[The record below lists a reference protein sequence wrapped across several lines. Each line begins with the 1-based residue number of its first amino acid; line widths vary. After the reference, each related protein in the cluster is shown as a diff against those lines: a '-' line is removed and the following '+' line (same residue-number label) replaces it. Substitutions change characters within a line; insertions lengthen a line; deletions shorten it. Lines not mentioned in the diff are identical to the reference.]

1 VTVVRL
7 DARRVL
13 RQRARRAK
21 LDRSGTD
28 PIDVTRALAALHATD
43 PATLHLSVWARM
55 PAKPI
60 RSVAEALRSAFESER
75 SLVRILGMRRTLH
88 VVPREL
94 VPAVSALAKARL
106 AGPQRKLARELLVQ
120 AGLAT
125 EATAETTFELVSR
138 DIQAALA
145 GGDAT
150 IEDLAGL
157 VPAMAARVRFGE
169 GKAYA
174 SEAPIGRNLVEALG
188 ASGRTIRARALGG
201 WRTTKTTWAALD
213 RWLPE
218 AAAAHPAEAFPEIVA
233 AWLRAFGPAT
243 LDDAAWWAGL
253 PKRDVQAAV
262 TALGP
267 RVVQVEVQ
275 GWKGPRVAW
284 AEDLD
289 GPAEPVGVALLPA
302 LDPSVMAVTDRTP
315 FLDPAWAGPLFDRSG
330 NVAPT
335 IWLDGRVIGGW
346 ACRKDGSVAF
356 RILDDAARGADD
368 EIRAAARVLEEALD
382 GEAVQPRF
390 PTPLSKE
397 LAAS

>member
-1 VTVVRL
+1 MVRL
-7 DARRVL
+7 DAQRVL
-13 RQRARRAK
+13 RQRALRAK

-28 PIDVTRALAALHATD
+28 PVDVTRAVAALHATD

-55 PAKPI
+55 PAQPI
-60 RSVAEALRSAFESER
+60 RSVAAALRSAFESER
-75 SLVRILGMRRTLH
+75 SLVRVLGMRRTLH
-88 VVPREL
+88 GVPREL

-106 AGPQRKLARELLVQ
+106 AGPQRKLARDLLVQ

-125 EATAETTFELVSR
+125 EATAETALELVAR
-138 DIQAALA
+138 DILVALA
-145 GGDAT
+145 GGDVT

-157 VPAMAARVRFGE
+157 VPAMAARVRFAE
-169 GKAYA
+169 GKAYGG
-174 SEAPIGRNLVEALG
+174 EAPIGRNLVEALG
-188 ASGRTIRARALGG
+188 ASGRTIRARAVGG
-201 WRTTKTTWAALD
+201 WRTTKTTWAVYD

-218 AAAAHPAEAFPEIVA
+218 ARSQAPGEAYPEIVA

-243 LDDAAWWAGL
+243 LDDAAWWTGL
-253 PKRDVQAAV
+253 PKKDVQAALS
-262 TALGP
+262 TLGP

-275 GWKGPRVAW
+275 GWKGTRFAW
-284 AEDLD
+284 AGDLD
-289 GPAEPVGVALLPA
+289 GPAEPVGIALLPA
-302 LDPSVMAVTDRTP
+302 LDPSVMAVTDRAP

-346 ACRKDGSVAF
+346 ACRKDGTVAF
-356 RILDDAARGADD
+356 RILEESARGAAT
-368 EIRAAARVLEEALD
+368 EVEAAARVLEEALD

-397 LAAS
+397 LNAS